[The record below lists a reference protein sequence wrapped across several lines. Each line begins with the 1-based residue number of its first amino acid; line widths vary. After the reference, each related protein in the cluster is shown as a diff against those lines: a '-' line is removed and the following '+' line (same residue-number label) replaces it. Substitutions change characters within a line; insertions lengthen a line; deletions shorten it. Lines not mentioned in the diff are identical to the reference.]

1 MCEIGVLVN
10 LDLTNEIEW
19 CKAVIDLRFSQYF
32 SADDSEDKKLQIEM
46 LAPPELD
53 EESPYGSVVRE
64 FELGFYERLVVAL
77 ALIPH
82 LCPQALDSFLLNNRT
97 LGRPYTEFGGWHGKS
112 HSGFL
117 PTCETALFLL
127 AGHDIEKRL
136 RMMSLFDHSSV
147 LFAQRILVLEYGEPG
162 EPANSA
168 ALRVSSEYLQFF
180 TTGVR
185 NKPDFSMHFPA
196 KLITTNLQ
204 WDDLVLGEET
214 LDDINQLLTWIEHSD
229 VVLDD
234 FGLRKNLKRGYRAL
248 FYGPPGTGKTLTA
261 TLIGAKVGMDVYRV
275 DLSQVISKYIGETEK
290 NLSNIFDQAE
300 HRNWIL
306 FFDEADS
313 LFGARTQTNSS
324 NDRAAN
330 QEISYLLQRVED
342 FPGIV
347 ILASNLKSN
356 IDEAFSRRFQNAIY
370 FPLPEPEDRMRLLSN
385 IFSKKA
391 ILEDNVNLNKF
402 AEKYELAGGALTNV
416 ARYAALCAAQQNRKK
431 ICNEDIVRALA
442 KELHKEGKIL

>member
-1 MCEIGVLVN
+1 MNFC
-10 LDLTNEIEW
+10 LTDEIEW

-32 SADDSEDKKLQIEM
+32 SADDSEEKKMQVEM

-53 EESPYGSVVRE
+53 KTSPYGKIVSN
-64 FELGFYERLVVAL
+64 FQLGFDERLVVAL
-77 ALIPH
+77 ALLPH
-82 LCPQALDSFLLNNRT
+82 VCPQALDSFLLNNRT

-127 AGHDIEKRL
+127 AGNELEKRL
-136 RMMSLFDHSSV
+136 QKMMMFDESAT
-147 LFAQRILVLEYGEPG
+147 LLKERILQLEYGEPG
-162 EPANSA
+162 EPANAA
-168 ALRVSSEYLQFF
+168 ALRISSEYLQYI
-180 TTGVR
+180 TTGVQ

-196 KLITTNLQ
+196 KRITSRLE
-204 WDDLVLGEET
+204 WKDLVLGDSTEQE
-214 LDDINQLLTWIEHSD
+214 INQLITWIEYSEEI
-229 VVLDD
+229 LEN
-234 FGLRKNLKRGYRAL
+234 FGLQKNLKRGYRAL

-313 LFGARTQTNSS
+313 LFGARTQTNNS

-347 ILASNLKSN
+347 ILASNLRSN
-356 IDEAFSRRFQNAIY
+356 IDEAFSRRFQNTVY
-370 FPLPEPEDRMRLLSN
+370 FPMPEPAERLRLWKN
-385 IFSKKA
+385 IFSKEA
-391 ILEDNVNLNKF
+391 ILEDDVDLSYF
-402 AEKYELAGGALTNV
+402 AEKYALAGGALTNV
-416 ARYAALCAAQQNRKK
+416 ARYAALSATQENRMQ
-431 ICNEDIVRALA
+431 ISNDDITKALA
-442 KELHKEGKIL
+442 NELHKEGKTL

>member
-1 MCEIGVLVN
+1 MSMC
-10 LDLTNEIEW
+10 LTNEIEW
-19 CKAVIDLRFSQYF
+19 CKSVIDLRFSQYF
-32 SADDSEDKKLQIEM
+32 SADDSEDKKLQVEM
-46 LAPPELD
+46 LTPPELSD
-53 EESPYGSVVRE
+53 DSPYGRVVAE
-64 FELGFYERLVVAL
+64 FGLGFYERVVIAL
-77 ALIPH
+77 ALLPH
-82 LCPQALDSFLLNNRT
+82 LCPQALDSFVLNNRT

-127 AGHDIEKRL
+127 AGNDIEKRL
-136 RMMSLFDHSSV
+136 QMMALFDTSST
-147 LFAQRILVLEYGEPG
+147 LFAEGILQLEYGEPG

-168 ALRVSSEYLQFF
+168 ALRISSEYLQYF
-180 TTGVR
+180 TTGVKD
-185 NKPDFSMHFPA
+185 KPDFSMRFPA

-204 WDDLVLGEET
+204 WDDLVLNEDT
-214 LDDINQLLTWIEHSD
+214 LDDIGQLLTWIEKSD

-234 FGLRKNLKRGYRAL
+234 FGLRKNLKRGYRVL

-313 LFGARTQTNSS
+313 LFGARTQTNNS

-356 IDEAFSRRFQNAIY
+356 IDEAFARRFQNSIY
-370 FPLPEPEDRMRLLSN
+370 FPLPESDERKRLWSN

-391 ILEDNVNLNKF
+391 TLKDDVDLDKF

-416 ARYAALCAAQQNRKK
+416 ARYAALCAAQKNRSK
-431 ICNEDIVRALA
+431 ICNDDIVRALT

>member
-1 MCEIGVLVN
+1 MN
-10 LDLTNEIEW
+10 LSLTNEMEW

-32 SADDSEDKKLQIEM
+32 SADDSEEKKLQIEM
-46 LAPPELD
+46 LEPPELD
-53 EESPYGSVVRE
+53 DESPYGCVVQE
-64 FELGFYERLVVAL
+64 YGLGFYERLVIAL
-77 ALIPH
+77 SLIPH

-127 AGHDIEKRL
+127 AGNDIEKRL
-136 RMMSLFDHSSV
+136 QMMSLFDHSSV
-147 LFAQRILVLEYGEPG
+147 LLAQRILVLEYGEPG

-168 ALRVSSEYLQFF
+168 ALRISSEYLEYF

-204 WDDLVLGEET
+204 WEDLVLSEET
-214 LDDINQLLTWIEHSD
+214 MDDIGQLLTWIEYSN

-370 FPLPEPEDRMRLLSN
+370 FPLPEAEERMKLWSN
-385 IFSKKA
+385 IFAKKSA
-391 ILEDNVNLNKF
+391 LDDDVDLDRF
-402 AEKYELAGGALTNV
+402 AQKYELAGGALTNV
-416 ARYAALCAAQQNRKK
+416 ARYAALSAAHEKRKK
-431 ICNEDIVRALA
+431 ICNDDIIKALA

>member
-1 MCEIGVLVN
+1 MNFC
-10 LDLTNEIEW
+10 LTDEIEW

-32 SADDSEDKKLQIEM
+32 SADDSEEKKMQVEM

-53 EESPYGSVVRE
+53 KTSPYGRIVSNFR
-64 FELGFYERLVVAL
+64 LGFDERLVVAL
-77 ALIPH
+77 ALLPH
-82 LCPQALDSFLLNNRT
+82 VCPQALDSFLLNNRT

-127 AGHDIEKRL
+127 AGNDLEKRL
-136 RMMSLFDHSSV
+136 QKMMMFDESAT
-147 LFAQRILVLEYGEPG
+147 LLKERILQLEYGEPG
-162 EPANSA
+162 EPANAA
-168 ALRVSSEYLQFF
+168 ALRISSEYLQYI
-180 TTGVR
+180 TTGVQ

-196 KLITTNLQ
+196 KRITSRLE
-204 WDDLVLGEET
+204 WKDLVLGDSTEQE
-214 LDDINQLLTWIEHSD
+214 INQLITWIEHSEEI
-229 VVLDD
+229 LEN
-234 FGLRKNLKRGYRAL
+234 FGLQKNLKRGYRAL
-248 FYGPPGTGKTLTA
+248 FYGSPGTGKTLTA

-313 LFGARTQTNSS
+313 LFGARTQTNNS

-347 ILASNLKSN
+347 ILASNLRSN
-356 IDEAFSRRFQNAIY
+356 IDEAFSRRFQNTVY
-370 FPLPEPEDRMRLLSN
+370 FPMPEPAERLRLWKN
-385 IFSKKA
+385 IFSKEA
-391 ILEDNVNLNKF
+391 ILEDDVDLSYF
-402 AEKYELAGGALTNV
+402 AEKYALAGGALTNV
-416 ARYAALCAAQQNRKK
+416 ARYAALSATQENRMQ
-431 ICNEDIVRALA
+431 ISNDDITKALA
-442 KELHKEGKIL
+442 NELHKEGKTL

>member
-1 MCEIGVLVN
+1 MIFC
-10 LDLTNEIEW
+10 LTDEIEW

-32 SADDSEDKKLQIEM
+32 SADDSEEKKMQVEM

-53 EESPYGSVVRE
+53 KTSPYGKIVSN
-64 FELGFYERLVVAL
+64 FQLGFDERLVVAL
-77 ALIPH
+77 ALLPH
-82 LCPQALDSFLLNNRT
+82 VCPQALDSFLLNNRT

-127 AGHDIEKRL
+127 AGNDLEKRL
-136 RMMSLFDHSSV
+136 QKMMMFDESAT
-147 LFAQRILVLEYGEPG
+147 LLKERILQLEYGEPG
-162 EPANSA
+162 EPANAA
-168 ALRVSSEYLQFF
+168 ALRISSEYLQYI
-180 TTGVR
+180 TTGVQ

-196 KLITTNLQ
+196 KRITSRLE
-204 WDDLVLGEET
+204 WKDLVLGDSTEQE
-214 LDDINQLLTWIEHSD
+214 INQLITWIEHSED
-229 VVLDD
+229 ILEN
-234 FGLRKNLKRGYRAL
+234 FGLQKNLKRGYRAL

-313 LFGARTQTNSS
+313 LFGARTQTNNS

-347 ILASNLKSN
+347 ILASNLRSN
-356 IDEAFSRRFQNAIY
+356 IDEAFSRRFQNTVY
-370 FPLPEPEDRMRLLSN
+370 FPMPEPAERLRLWKN
-385 IFSKKA
+385 IFSKEA
-391 ILEDNVNLNKF
+391 ILEDDVDLSYF
-402 AEKYELAGGALTNV
+402 AEKYALAGGALTNV
-416 ARYAALCAAQQNRKK
+416 ARYAALSATQENRMQ
-431 ICNEDIVRALA
+431 ISNDDITKALA
-442 KELHKEGKIL
+442 NELHKEGKTL

>member
-1 MCEIGVLVN
+1 MS

-19 CKAVIDLRFSQYF
+19 CKSVINLRFSQYF
-32 SADDSEDKKLQIEM
+32 SADDSEDKKLRIEM
-46 LAPPELD
+46 LPPPELD
-53 EESPYGSVVRE
+53 EDSPYGQVVEE
-64 FELGFYERLVVAL
+64 FGLGFYERLVIAL
-77 ALIPH
+77 ALLPH

-97 LGRPYTEFGGWHGKS
+97 LGRPYTEFGGWRSKS

-127 AGHDIEKRL
+127 AGNDIEKRL
-136 RMMSLFDHSSV
+136 QMMALFDTSST
-147 LFAQRILVLEYGEPG
+147 LFAERILQLEYGEPG

-168 ALRVSSEYLQFF
+168 ALRVSSEYLQYF
-180 TTGVR
+180 TTGVK

-204 WDDLVLGEET
+204 WEDLVLGEET
-214 LDDINQLLTWIEHSD
+214 LDDINQLLAWIEKSEI
-229 VVLDD
+229 VLDD

-261 TLIGAKVGMDVYRV
+261 TLIGAKVGMDVYR
-275 DLSQVISKYIGETEK
+275 
-290 NLSNIFDQAE
+290 
-300 HRNWIL
+300 
-306 FFDEADS
+306 S

-370 FPLPEPEDRMRLLSN
+370 FPLPEPEERMRLWSN

-391 ILEDNVNLNKF
+391 VLEDDVDLNKF

-431 ICNEDIVRALA
+431 ICNEDLVRALA

>member
-1 MCEIGVLVN
+1 MSMC
-10 LDLTNEIEW
+10 LTNEIEW
-19 CKAVIDLRFSQYF
+19 CKSVIDLRFSQYF
-32 SADDSEDKKLQIEM
+32 SADDSEDKKLQVEM
-46 LAPPELD
+46 LTPPKLD
-53 EESPYGSVVRE
+53 DDSPYGCVVAE
-64 FELGFYERLVVAL
+64 LGLGFYERVIIAL
-77 ALIPH
+77 ALLPH

-127 AGHDIEKRL
+127 AGNDIEKRL
-136 RMMSLFDHSSV
+136 QTMALFDTSST
-147 LFAQRILVLEYGEPG
+147 LFAEGILQLEYGEPG

-168 ALRVSSEYLQFF
+168 ALRISSEYLQYF
-180 TTGVR
+180 TTGVKD
-185 NKPDFSMHFPA
+185 KPDFSMRFPA

-204 WDDLVLGEET
+204 WDDLVLNEDT
-214 LDDINQLLTWIEHSD
+214 LDDIGQLLTWIEKSD

-234 FGLRKNLKRGYRAL
+234 FGLRKNLKRGYRVL

-313 LFGARTQTNSS
+313 LFGARTQTNNS

-356 IDEAFSRRFQNAIY
+356 IDEAFARRFQNSIY
-370 FPLPEPEDRMRLLSN
+370 FPLPEPEERKRLWSN

-391 ILEDNVNLNKF
+391 TLKDDVDLDKF
-402 AEKYELAGGALTNV
+402 VEKYELAGGALTNV
-416 ARYAALCAAQQNRKK
+416 ARYAALCAAQKNRSK
-431 ICNEDIVRALA
+431 ICNEDIVRALT

>member
-1 MCEIGVLVN
+1 MNQN
-10 LDLTNEIEW
+10 LTDEIEW

-32 SADDSEDKKLQIEM
+32 SADDSEEKKLQVEM
-46 LAPPELD
+46 LAPPVLD
-53 EESPYGSVVRE
+53 SDFPYGRVVQE
-64 FELGFYERLVVAL
+64 FNLGFYERLIIAL
-77 ALIPH
+77 VLIPH

-127 AGHDIEKRL
+127 AGNDIEKRL
-136 RMMSLFDHSSV
+136 QMMSLFDNSSV
-147 LFAQRILVLEYGEPG
+147 LLAQRILVLEYGEPG

-168 ALRVSSEYLQFF
+168 ALRISSEYLEYF

-204 WDDLVLGEET
+204 WEDLVLGEET
-214 LDDINQLLTWIEHSD
+214 LDDINQLLTWIECSD

-370 FPLPEPEDRMRLLSN
+370 FPLPDPEERLKLWSN
-385 IFSKKA
+385 IFSKKNV
-391 ILEDNVNLNKF
+391 LEDNVNLNKF

-416 ARYAALCAAQQNRKK
+416 ARYAALSAAQEKRNK
-431 ICNEDIVRALA
+431 INNDDITKGLA

>member
-1 MCEIGVLVN
+1 MN
-10 LDLTNEIEW
+10 LDLTKEIEW
-19 CKAVIDLRFSQYF
+19 CKAVVDLRFSQYF
-32 SADDSEDKKLQIEM
+32 SADDSEEKKLQIEM
-46 LAPPELD
+46 VEPPELSD
-53 EESPYGSVVRE
+53 DSPYGRVVQE
-64 FELGFYERLVVAL
+64 FDLGFYERLVMAL

-127 AGHDIEKRL
+127 AGNDIAKRL
-136 RMMSLFDHSSV
+136 QMMSLFEHSSV
-147 LFAQRILVLEYGEPG
+147 LLAQRILVLEYGEPG

-168 ALRVSSEYLQFF
+168 ALRVSSEYLQYF

-204 WDDLVLGEET
+204 WEDLVLSEET
-214 LDDINQLLTWIEHSD
+214 LDDINQLLAWIEKSE

-234 FGLRKNLKRGYRAL
+234 FGLRKNLKRGYRSL

-313 LFGARTQTNSS
+313 LFGARTQTSNS

-370 FPLPEPEDRMRLLSN
+370 FPLPEAEERMKLWSN
-385 IFSKKA
+385 IFSKKT
-391 ILEDNVNLNKF
+391 ILEDEVNLDRF

-416 ARYAALCAAQQNRKK
+416 ARYAALCAAQDNRRK
-431 ICNEDIVRALA
+431 ICNDDIIRALA

>member
-1 MCEIGVLVN
+1 MSMC
-10 LDLTNEIEW
+10 LTNEIEW
-19 CKAVIDLRFSQYF
+19 CKSVIDLRFSQYF
-32 SADDSEDKKLQIEM
+32 SADDSEDKKLQVEM
-46 LAPPELD
+46 LTPPELSD
-53 EESPYGSVVRE
+53 DSPYGRVVAE
-64 FELGFYERLVVAL
+64 FGLGFYERVVIAL
-77 ALIPH
+77 ALLPH

-112 HSGFL
+112 HFGFL

-127 AGHDIEKRL
+127 AGNDIEKRL
-136 RMMSLFDHSSV
+136 QMMSLFDTSST
-147 LFAQRILVLEYGEPG
+147 LFAEGILQLEYGEPG

-168 ALRVSSEYLQFF
+168 ALRISSEYLQYF
-180 TTGVR
+180 TTGVKD
-185 NKPDFSMHFPA
+185 KPDFSMRFPA

-204 WDDLVLGEET
+204 WDDLVLNEDT
-214 LDDINQLLTWIEHSD
+214 LDDIGQLLTWIEKSD

-234 FGLRKNLKRGYRAL
+234 FGLRKNLKRGYRVL

-313 LFGARTQTNSS
+313 LFGARTQTNNS

-356 IDEAFSRRFQNAIY
+356 IDEAFARRFQNSIY
-370 FPLPEPEDRMRLLSN
+370 FPLPEPEERKRLWSN

-391 ILEDNVNLNKF
+391 TLKDDVDLDKF

-416 ARYAALCAAQQNRKK
+416 ARYAALCAAQKNRSK
-431 ICNEDIVRALA
+431 ICNEDIVRALT

>member
-1 MCEIGVLVN
+1 MN
-10 LDLTNEIEW
+10 LDLTKEIEW
-19 CKAVIDLRFSQYF
+19 CKAVVDLRFSQYF
-32 SADDSEDKKLQIEM
+32 SADDSEEKKLQIEM
-46 LAPPELD
+46 VEPPELSD
-53 EESPYGSVVRE
+53 DSPYGRVVQE
-64 FELGFYERLVVAL
+64 FDLGFYERLVMAL

-117 PTCETALFLL
+117 PTCETALFLI
-127 AGHDIEKRL
+127 AGNDIAKRL
-136 RMMSLFDHSSV
+136 QMMSLFEHSSV
-147 LFAQRILVLEYGEPG
+147 LLAQRILVLEYGEPG

-168 ALRVSSEYLQFF
+168 ALRVSSEYLQYF

-204 WDDLVLGEET
+204 WEDLVLSEET
-214 LDDINQLLTWIEHSD
+214 LDDINQLLAWIEKSE

-234 FGLRKNLKRGYRAL
+234 FGLRKNLKRGYRSL

-290 NLSNIFDQAE
+290 NLSNIFDKAE

-313 LFGARTQTNSS
+313 LFGARTQTSNS

-370 FPLPEPEDRMRLLSN
+370 FPLPEAEERMKLWSN
-385 IFSKKA
+385 IFSKKT
-391 ILEDNVNLNKF
+391 ILEDEVNLDRF
-402 AEKYELAGGALTNV
+402 AEKYELAGGALTIV
-416 ARYAALCAAQQNRKK
+416 ARYAALCAAQENRRK
-431 ICNEDIVRALA
+431 ICNDDIIRALA

>member
-1 MCEIGVLVN
+1 MS
-10 LDLTNEIEW
+10 LTNEIEW

-32 SADDSEDKKLQIEM
+32 SADDSEEKKLQIES
-46 LAPPELD
+46 LTLPELD
-53 EESPYGSVVRE
+53 ENSPYGRVVQE
-64 FELGFYERLVVAL
+64 FNLGFYERLVIAL
-77 ALIPH
+77 SLIPH

-127 AGHDIEKRL
+127 AGNDIEKRL
-136 RMMSLFDHSSV
+136 QMMSLFDHLSV

-168 ALRVSSEYLQFF
+168 ALRVSSEYLEYF

-204 WDDLVLGEET
+204 WEDLVLGEDT
-214 LDDINQLLTWIEHSD
+214 LDDINQLLTWIECSD

-370 FPLPEPEDRMRLLSN
+370 FPLPEPEERMKLWSN
-385 IFSKKA
+385 IFSKKNV
-391 ILEDNVNLNKF
+391 LEDNVNLNKF

-416 ARYAALCAAQQNRKK
+416 ARYAALSAAQEKRNK
-431 ICNEDIVRALA
+431 INNDDIIKGLA

>member
-1 MCEIGVLVN
+1 MGMS
-10 LDLTNEIEW
+10 LTNEIEW

-32 SADDSEDKKLQIEM
+32 SADDSEEKKLQIES
-46 LAPPELD
+46 LTLPELD
-53 EESPYGSVVRE
+53 ENSPYGRVVQE
-64 FELGFYERLVVAL
+64 FNLGFYERLVIAL
-77 ALIPH
+77 SLIPH

-127 AGHDIEKRL
+127 AGNDIEKRL
-136 RMMSLFDHSSV
+136 QMMALFDHSSV

-168 ALRVSSEYLQFF
+168 ALRVSSEYLEYF

-204 WDDLVLGEET
+204 WEDLVLGEDT
-214 LDDINQLLTWIEHSD
+214 LDDINQLLTWIECSD

-370 FPLPEPEDRMRLLSN
+370 FPLPDPEERMKLWSN
-385 IFSKKA
+385 IFSKKNV
-391 ILEDNVNLNKF
+391 LEDNVNLNKF

-416 ARYAALCAAQQNRKK
+416 ARYAALSAAQEKRNK
-431 ICNEDIVRALA
+431 INNDDITKGLA

>member
-1 MCEIGVLVN
+1 MN
-10 LDLTNEIEW
+10 LDLTKEIEW
-19 CKAVIDLRFSQYF
+19 CKAVVDLRFSQYF
-32 SADDSEDKKLQIEM
+32 SADDSEEKKLQIEM
-46 LAPPELD
+46 VEPPELSD
-53 EESPYGSVVRE
+53 DSPYGRVVQE
-64 FELGFYERLVVAL
+64 FDLGFYERLVMAL

-127 AGHDIEKRL
+127 AGNDIAKRL
-136 RMMSLFDHSSV
+136 QMMSLFEHSSV
-147 LFAQRILVLEYGEPG
+147 LLAQRILVLEYGEPG

-168 ALRVSSEYLQFF
+168 ALRVSSEYLQYF

-204 WDDLVLGEET
+204 WEDLVLSEET
-214 LDDINQLLTWIEHSD
+214 LDDINQLLAWIEKSE

-234 FGLRKNLKRGYRAL
+234 FGLRKNLKRGYRSL
-248 FYGPPGTGKTLTA
+248 FYGPPGTGKTL
-261 TLIGAKVGMDVYRV
+261 MDVYRV

-356 IDEAFSRRFQNAIY
+356 IDEAFSRRFQNAVY
-370 FPLPEPEDRMRLLSN
+370 FPLPEAEERMKLWSN
-385 IFSKKA
+385 IFSKKT
-391 ILEDNVNLNKF
+391 ILEDDVDLDKF

-416 ARYAALCAAQQNRKK
+416 ARYAALCAAQENRKK
-431 ICNEDIVRALA
+431 ICNDDIIRALA

>member
-1 MCEIGVLVN
+1 MN
-10 LDLTNEIEW
+10 LDLTKEIEW
-19 CKAVIDLRFSQYF
+19 CKAVVDLRFSQYF
-32 SADDSEDKKLQIEM
+32 SADDSEEKKLQIEM
-46 LAPPELD
+46 VEPPELSD
-53 EESPYGSVVRE
+53 DSPYGRVVQE
-64 FELGFYERLVVAL
+64 FDLGFYERLVMAL

-127 AGHDIEKRL
+127 AGNDIAKRL
-136 RMMSLFDHSSV
+136 QMMSLFEHSSV
-147 LFAQRILVLEYGEPG
+147 LLAQRILVLEYGEPG

-168 ALRVSSEYLQFF
+168 ALRVSSEYLQYF

-204 WDDLVLGEET
+204 WEDLVLSEET
-214 LDDINQLLTWIEHSD
+214 LDDINQLLAWIEKSE

-234 FGLRKNLKRGYRAL
+234 FGLRKNLKRGYRSL

-313 LFGARTQTNSS
+313 LFGARTQTSNS

-370 FPLPEPEDRMRLLSN
+370 FPLPEAEERMKLWSN
-385 IFSKKA
+385 IFSKKT
-391 ILEDNVNLNKF
+391 ILEDEVNLDRF

-416 ARYAALCAAQQNRKK
+416 ARYAALCAAQENRRK
-431 ICNEDIVRALA
+431 ICNDDIIRALA

>member
-1 MCEIGVLVN
+1 MNQN
-10 LDLTNEIEW
+10 LTDEIEW

-32 SADDSEDKKLQIEM
+32 SADDSEEKKLQVEM

-53 EESPYGSVVRE
+53 ESSPYGRVVSQ
-64 FELGFYERLVVAL
+64 FGFGFYERLVMAL
-77 ALIPH
+77 ALLPH
-82 LCPQALDSFLLNNRT
+82 LCPQVLDAFLLNNRT

-127 AGHDIEKRL
+127 AGNDIEKRL
-136 RMMSLFDHSSV
+136 KMMAMFETVAPLFV
-147 LFAQRILVLEYGEPG
+147 ERILQLEYGEAG

-168 ALRVSSEYLQFF
+168 ALRISSEYLQYF

-185 NKPDFSMHFPA
+185 NKPDFSMLFPA

-204 WDDLVLGEET
+204 WDDLVLCEDT

-261 TLIGAKVGMDVYRV
+261 TLIGAKVGMDVYRI

-313 LFGARTQTNSS
+313 LFGARTQTSNS

-370 FPLPEPEDRMRLLSN
+370 FPLPEPEERMRLWSN
-385 IFSKKA
+385 IFAKKSVLA
-391 ILEDNVNLNKF
+391 DDVDLNIF

-416 ARYAALCAAQQNRKK
+416 ARYAALCAAQENRKK
-431 ICNEDIVRALA
+431 ICNDDIVKALA

>member
-1 MCEIGVLVN
+1 MSI
-10 LDLTNEIEW
+10 DLTNEIEW

-32 SADDSEDKKLQIEM
+32 SADDSEEKKLQIEM
-46 LAPPELD
+46 VEPPELD
-53 EESPYGSVVRE
+53 DDSPYGLVVAQ
-64 FELGFYERLVVAL
+64 FNLGFYERIVIAL

-127 AGHDIEKRL
+127 AGNDIAKRL
-136 RMMSLFDHSSV
+136 QMMSLFEPSSV
-147 LFAQRILVLEYGEPG
+147 LLAQRILVLEYGEPG

-168 ALRVSSEYLQFF
+168 ALRVSSEYLEYF

-204 WDDLVLGEET
+204 WEDLVLSEET
-214 LDDINQLLTWIEHSD
+214 LDDINQLLAWIEKSN

-370 FPLPEPEDRMRLLSN
+370 FPLPEAEERMKLWSN
-385 IFSKKA
+385 IFSKKT
-391 ILEDNVNLNKF
+391 ILEDDVDLDKF

-416 ARYAALCAAQQNRKK
+416 ARYAALCAAQENRKK
-431 ICNEDIVRALA
+431 ICNDDIIRALA

>member
-1 MCEIGVLVN
+1 MN
-10 LDLTNEIEW
+10 LDLTKEIEW
-19 CKAVIDLRFSQYF
+19 CKAVVDLRFSQYF
-32 SADDSEDKKLQIEM
+32 SADDSEEKKLQIEM
-46 LAPPELD
+46 VEPPELSD
-53 EESPYGSVVRE
+53 DSPYGRVVQE
-64 FELGFYERLVVAL
+64 FDLGFYERLVMAL

-127 AGHDIEKRL
+127 AGNDIAKRL
-136 RMMSLFDHSSV
+136 QMMSLFEHSSV
-147 LFAQRILVLEYGEPG
+147 LLAQRILVLEYGEPG

-168 ALRVSSEYLQFF
+168 ALRVSSEYLQYF

-204 WDDLVLGEET
+204 WEDLVLSEET
-214 LDDINQLLTWIEHSD
+214 LDDINQLLAWIEKSE

-234 FGLRKNLKRGYRAL
+234 FGLRKNLKRGYRSL

-313 LFGARTQTNSS
+313 LFGARTQTSNS

-370 FPLPEPEDRMRLLSN
+370 FPLPEAEERMKLWSN
-385 IFSKKA
+385 IFSKKT
-391 ILEDNVNLNKF
+391 ILEDEVNLDRF

-416 ARYAALCAAQQNRKK
+416 ARYAALCAAQENRKK
-431 ICNEDIVRALA
+431 ICNDDIIRALA